1 MTKKNKDDIYK
12 NLQDGE
18 RYALFLMSLINPDLY
33 PNKEKKMPINIEW
46 RGSDEVRDFTLLE
59 LISFI
64 GMAFHILEHEYND
77 VIKKDAN

>member
-1 MTKKNKDDIYK
+1 MTEKNKDDIYK

-33 PNKEKKMPINIEW
+33 PNKEKKIPINIEW
-46 RGSDEVRDFTLLE
+46 RGSDKVRDFTLLE
-59 LISFI
+59 LLSFI